1 MTSLKLI
8 EAFYRVAKLR
18 SFHATARRLNLT
30 QPTVTYRVKELER
43 QIARPLL
50 VRSDQP
56 VRLTPQG
63 QMVFAYAERLV
74 SLMQEMHEHLGRDSP
89 VSGVLRLGVMDA
101 FAAICLPDLLQDL
114 SERHPNLAV
123 SVVVDLSHSLT
134 LKLDAGELDIAVVST
149 PPSVAGLRYLR
160 LGALNVAWIGTPR
173 DRCIVGDARALARQ
187 RIFSTPPPSNVG
199 SIIADWFRDTGI
211 DMPTLSICNSMPA
224 IVGLV
229 TAGAGIGVMPV
240 KLVEAAIKAGTLCV
254 LDQIEPVTPQDVFI
268 GVPVGVLD
276 PVIPVTTEAIRAVAN
291 RHAFCD

>member
-8 EAFYRVAKLR
+8 EAFYWVAKLR
-18 SFHATARRLNLT
+18 SFHATARRLNVT

-63 QMVFAYAERLV
+63 QAVFAYAERLV
-74 SLMQEMHEHLGRDSP
+74 SLMQEMQEHLGRDSP

-149 PPSVAGLRYLR
+149 PPSVAGLRYVR
-160 LGALNVAWIGTPR
+160 LGTLNVAWIATPR
-173 DRCIVGDARALARQ
+173 YRGIVGDARALARQ

-199 SIIADWFRDTGI
+199 TIIADWFRDAGI
-211 DMPTLSICNSMPA
+211 EMPTLSICNSMPA

-240 KLVEAAIKAGTLCV
+240 KLVETAIQAGTLCV
-254 LDQIEPVTPQDVFI
+254 LDAIEPVAPQDVFI

-276 PVIPVTTEAIRAVAN
+276 PVIPVTTEAIRAVVG
-291 RHAFCD
+291 RHAFSS